1 MIRNSDGTP
10 YTAAGSTQQFDPE
23 NPEHCLFNS
32 FDEEIIKQTGSPIFY
47 YELFIQVNTL
57 DRIYREDRGKLWSS
71 TPIEL
76 YALYEP
82 KPAMV
87 QMGEFGAD
95 TPMDD
100 EIFLLNY
107 SYALRTLGHLPK
119 IGARIFTPHRRENWV
134 VVDRRLT
141 DARMWG
147 EFRLEVICTRF
158 QESTTTGEGK
168 ITQAQPDFSI
178 QNLNT
183 RT

>member
-1 MIRNSDGTP
+1 
-10 YTAAGSTQQFDPE
+10 
-23 NPEHCLFNS
+23 
-32 FDEEIIKQTGSPIFY
+32 
-47 YELFIQVNTL
+47 
-57 DRIYREDRGKLWSS
+57 
-71 TPIEL
+71 
-76 YALYEP
+76 
-82 KPAMV
+82 
-87 QMGEFGAD
+87 MGEFGAD